1 MESSEDS
8 TMSNTLD
15 GAEEESPGM
24 MTVKVQMPKERRAI
38 KIPVTSTIT
47 DLRKEVSIAFY
58 NTPTERLTL
67 IFGGKILK
75 DGETLEKYGI
85 KHKTTVHLVIRN
97 ATQKPSLNN
106 SPNGNTE
113 NHNGNPNSTT
123 SNSSRGSDRG
133 MLDMLG
139 SDIFTSLL
147 TSNPQMRQLM
157 ERNPELSHI
166 LSNPGAIR
174 ETIQMASNP
183 AMMQEL
189 MRNQDRAMAN
199 IESIPGGFNAL
210 QRMYR
215 DIQEPML
222 NNMQDQFGSNPF
234 QTLSRNDNTNINHST
249 TGENTTPLPNP
260 WSRTSNPSPNSNT
273 RTSARSS
280 SGPSIGTGSGAFTSG
295 AQSIMQQLMG
305 NPELMQSM
313 LNSPMTQSIM
323 RSMFENPELAANMME
338 NNPLLSGTP
347 EIQEQLRNM
356 APSLMNQLRNPATQ
370 ELISNP
376 EVLGALSQIQNGLQ
390 RLQTAAPQLFASMG
404 FPNLSFNSSTTAN
417 GTPVSNSTNSTSTT
431 SPAGQSQNMDSL
443 LRLMNS
449 MTTVMANQPS
459 NLNGPPPEE
468 RFRTQLETLT
478 NMGFVDTQANIQAL
492 LATYGDVNAAIER
505 LINSTSSP
513 GGQSN

>member
-1 MESSEDS
+1 
-8 TMSNTLD
+8 
-15 GAEEESPGM
+15 
-24 MTVKVQMPKERRAI
+24 
-38 KIPVTSTIT
+38 
-47 DLRKEVSIAFY
+47 
-58 NTPTERLTL
+58 
-67 IFGGKILK
+67 
-75 DGETLEKYGI
+75 
-85 KHKTTVHLVIRN
+85 
-97 ATQKPSLNN
+97 
-106 SPNGNTE
+106 
-113 NHNGNPNSTT
+113 
-123 SNSSRGSDRG
+123 
-133 MLDMLG
+133 
-139 SDIFTSLL
+139 
-147 TSNPQMRQLM
+147 
-157 ERNPELSHI
+157 
-166 LSNPGAIR
+166 
-174 ETIQMASNP
+174 
-183 AMMQEL
+183 
-189 MRNQDRAMAN
+189 
-199 IESIPGGFNAL
+199 
-210 QRMYR
+210 
-215 DIQEPML
+215 
-222 NNMQDQFGSNPF
+222 
-234 QTLSRNDNTNINHST
+234 
-249 TGENTTPLPNP
+249 
-260 WSRTSNPSPNSNT
+260 
-273 RTSARSS
+273 
-280 SGPSIGTGSGAFTSG
+280 
-295 AQSIMQQLMG
+295 MQQLMG

-356 APSLMNQLRNPATQ
+356 APGLMNQLRNPATQ

-417 GTPVSNSTNSTSTT
+417 GTPVSNSTNNTSTP

-478 NMGFVDTQANIQAL
+478 NMGFVDTQASIQAL